1 MAHECHRKVYLVD
14 DDESLRKAISRLLRA
29 AGIGVETFRSARSF
43 LDSVPLHDT
52 EGILLLDLRMPG
64 MDGFDLLKNIGEF
77 HSPLKVI
84 ILTGDAR
91 PGDRDRALQ
100 MGAVGFLLKP
110 FDEDSLLE
118 LLKVE
123 LGSEE
128 DGKLAC

>member
-1 MAHECHRKVYLVD
+1 
-14 DDESLRKAISRLLRA
+14 
-29 AGIGVETFRSARSF
+29 
-43 LDSVPLHDT
+43 LHDT

-64 MDGFDLLKNIGEF
+64 MDGFDLLKNTGEF

-84 ILTGDAR
+84 ILTGNAR
-91 PGDRDRALQ
+91 PRDRDRALQ